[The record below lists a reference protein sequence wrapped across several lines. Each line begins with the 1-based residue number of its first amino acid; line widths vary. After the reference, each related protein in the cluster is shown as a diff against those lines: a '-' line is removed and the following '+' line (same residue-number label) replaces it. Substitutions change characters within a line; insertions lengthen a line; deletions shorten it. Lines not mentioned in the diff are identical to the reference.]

1 MFDPIIL
8 IVEFEIKVA
17 KRKQNL
23 KIYICSLKQRAKT
36 VSELVSWCFKP
47 SQPQRIISRLRET
60 FIKRYIEL
68 KPEEQSEKAE
78 CSRENLRNEIE
89 MKGS

>member
-47 SQPQRIISRLRET
+47 SQPQRIISGLREI
-60 FIKRYIEL
+60 FKKRYIVEMTN
-68 KPEEQSEKAE
+68 KAE
-78 CSRENLRNEIE
+78 FRHGRTE
-89 MKGS
+89 